1 MSTPSRSVIARWFF
15 LLLATAILFLYW
27 QIISPYIIVLATAAV
42 AAVIV
47 SPIESKIRKVV
58 KNPKLSGVIM
68 LVLIMIA
75 IVGPL
80 LAIGAV
86 MVQQAND
93 IASQTIAN
101 AEWRETFDYRELAL
115 FEYLPESLRTQLLAQ
130 DPSKLLDA
138 GLTWIQQ
145 HIGAIFSGGAE
156 VVFKTFI
163 FFICLFFFLVDR
175 ERIYKAALELSP
187 LKDSVDRSIV
197 TRMVETVR
205 GVVMGALI
213 VAIIQ
218 SVIAAIGLTIFGVPG
233 ALIWASLIMITAQ
246 VPVLGNT
253 IIMGP
258 AVIYLFATGHTGAA
272 IGLMIW
278 SLTVV
283 GLVDNLLSPLIVG
296 GRTRMHTLL
305 ILISILGGLEYF
317 GPIGLIL
324 GPTVLEALL
333 VLIELYKAG
342 ILEQKESTA

>member
-1 MSTPSRSVIARWFF
+1 M
-15 LLLATAILFLYW
+15 LLLIL
-27 QIISPYIIVLATAAV
+27 
-42 AAVIV
+42 
-47 SPIESKIRKVV
+47 
-58 KNPKLSGVIM
+58 
-68 LVLIMIA
+68 IA
-75 IVGPL
+75 IVGPMI
-80 LAIGAV
+80 AIGAV

-101 AEWRETFDYRELAL
+101 AEWREAFDYRDLAV
-115 FEYLPESLRTQLLAQ
+115 FDYLPEPVRVQLLAQ
-130 DPSKLLDA
+130 DPSQLFDA
-138 GLTWIQQ
+138 VFGWIQR
-145 HIGAIFSGGAE
+145 HVGAIFSGGATALY
-156 VVFKTFI
+156 KTGI

-175 ERIYKAALELSP
+175 ERIYKAALEFSP
-187 LKDSVDRSIV
+187 LKDAVDRSIV
-197 TRMVETVR
+197 ARLVETVR

-218 SVIAAIGLTIFGVPG
+218 SIIAAIGLTIFGVPG
-233 ALIWASLIMITAQ
+233 ALLWAALIMITAQ

-258 AVIYLFATGHTGAA
+258 AVIYLFATGHTGAG

-283 GLVDNLLSPLIVG
+283 GLVDNLLNPLIVG

-305 ILISILGGLEYF
+305 ILISILGGLEFF

-324 GPTVLEALL
+324 GPTVLAAVL

-342 ILEQKESTA
+342 ILEQDASI